1 MSTVDAPTISDQPVE
16 QLNILPGENVMFIV
30 AATGESLS
38 YQWQKDGDMLNDG
51 AGYTGTKTSTL
62 TVVDVKDPDDEGAYN
77 VIVSNDAGF
86 VISESVDL
94 TVGTY

>member
-1 MSTVDAPTISDQPVE
+1 MIMEQPE
-16 QLNILPGENVMFIV
+16 DRLNILPGSNITFSVTVI
-30 AATGESLS
+30 GESLS

-51 AGYTGTKTSTL
+51 ADYTGAKTSTL

-86 VISESVDL
+86 LISAPVEL
-94 TVGTY
+94 TVGRFYSYTAHQ